1 MARYHS
7 SLPLVVILGLGTAG
21 CAAPIKA
28 LMQNDTPPPA
38 AVATA
43 PQGASDKDLLRV
55 ALEKRAAALRQEL
68 SAKPNGTRAADKPQR
83 LPDERL
89 ETRKLVATMPTSL
102 QSSSRVTEM
111 LERTKATAG
120 KPALKPPSDS
130 LALTKLSTAF
140 QVKNEARLSASAS
153 AGAALQGNTEQT
165 LIRFDA
171 KSTSLDTAGN
181 SILASLIR
189 KNENEVG
196 YRIVI
201 VGGLAGPGQAW
212 EKMQLASS
220 RIEAVASHVP
230 PPIRSERQFD
240 AALDVGEVRLEIA
253 KDGR

>member
-1 MARYHS
+1 MARYPS

-43 PQGASDKDLLRV
+43 PQGTSDKDLLRV

-68 SAKPNGTRAADKPQR
+68 SAKPNATRSADKPQR
-83 LPDERL
+83 LPTERL
-89 ETRKLVATMPTSL
+89 DSRKLAATMPTSL

-130 LALTKLSTAF
+130 LALTKLSTTF
-140 QVKNEARLSASAS
+140 QVKNEARLSAS

-171 KSTSLDTAGN
+171 RSTSLDTAGN

-189 KNENEVG
+189 KNENELG